1 MRVIR
6 PVCRLQFSPSDF
18 RFLGEAVAGKS
29 DAAQALSR
37 LFTDPETFDHLL
49 DDPRLFRAMLDLKG
63 CLTISLRFYFYVL
76 VRHAL
81 LKEGVKDRE
90 VADYVAEVLSQF
102 AAQQRWRHAEED
114 GKPLDYVSDLLESL
128 ERMNGE
134 ARFEMLAHVGNFSL
148 FLSGFFPRRVLR
160 RVERRAAPPLS
171 FYEEVG
177 RAHFRM
183 AGDHPLSRK
192 FDLDAMYL
200 TLGDVFHLIRAALNQ
215 VSEKLVFLESHQ
227 AVQELFREVDGH

>member
-1 MRVIR
+1 MQFTPADFNFIAEAMRT
-6 PVCRLQFSPSDF
+6 
-18 RFLGEAVAGKS
+18 KS
-29 DAAQALSR
+29 ESSLSR
-37 LFTDPETFDHLL
+37 LFTDPESFDALL

-63 CLTISLRFYFYVL
+63 CLAISLRFYFYVL

-81 LKEGVKDRE
+81 LREDVKDRE

-102 AAQQRWRHAEED
+102 ASQQRWRHSEGE

-128 ERMNGE
+128 ERMDGE

-148 FLSGFFPRRVLR
+148 FLAGFLPRHLTR
-160 RVERRAAPPLS
+160 RMERRAAPGLR

-183 AGDHPLSRK
+183 AGDHHLARRL
-192 FDLDAMYL
+192 DLDSIYL
-200 TLGDVFHLIRAALNQ
+200 TLGDVFHLIRLGLNQ
-215 VSEKLVFLESHQ
+215 LSEKLVFFESSQ
-227 AVQELFREVDGH
+227 AVQDLFREIDGG